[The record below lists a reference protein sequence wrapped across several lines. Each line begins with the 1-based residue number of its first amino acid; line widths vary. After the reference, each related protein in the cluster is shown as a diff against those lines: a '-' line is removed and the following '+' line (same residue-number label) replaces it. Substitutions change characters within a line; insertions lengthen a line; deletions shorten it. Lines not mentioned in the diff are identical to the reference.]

1 VLIEN
6 YNENV
11 LFCWFL
17 ENIQLLKRQRRPVK
31 THNISDVFEEY
42 VDQVIDGFGLEGDVA
57 GHREKLV
64 NIYRSNAHLLPALE
78 TLIILQALFQPVA
91 EALILVDRVVY
102 LKENGLSA
110 SLRQIFDDRIS
121 PRCFVTIA
129 EKPESP

>member
-1 VLIEN
+1 M
-6 YNENV
+6 
-11 LFCWFL
+11 FWFL

-31 THNISDVFEEY
+31 THDISDVFEEY

-78 TLIILQALFQPVA
+78 TLIVLQALLQPVA

>member
-1 VLIEN
+1 M
-6 YNENV
+6 
-11 LFCWFL
+11 FWFL

-31 THNISDVFEEY
+31 THDISDVFEEY

-78 TLIILQALFQPVA
+78 TLIVFQALLQPVA

>member
-1 VLIEN
+1 MLIEIITTMS
-6 YNENV
+6 
-11 LFCWFL
+11 FCWFL

-78 TLIILQALFQPVA
+78 TLIVLQALLQPVA